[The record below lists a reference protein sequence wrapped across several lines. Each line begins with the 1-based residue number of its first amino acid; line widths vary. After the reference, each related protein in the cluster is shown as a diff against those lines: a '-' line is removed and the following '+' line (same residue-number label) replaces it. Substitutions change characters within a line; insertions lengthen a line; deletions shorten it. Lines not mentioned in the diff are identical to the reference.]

1 MDEKTKQKVK
11 YSLHFFIE
19 QCQTWRSKIM
29 QTDNNKSVN
38 GRVRWPLLAK
48 IVNATGKNQTS
59 DKKVKPTA

>member
-1 MDEKTKQKVK
+1 
-11 YSLHFFIE
+11 
-19 QCQTWRSKIM
+19 M